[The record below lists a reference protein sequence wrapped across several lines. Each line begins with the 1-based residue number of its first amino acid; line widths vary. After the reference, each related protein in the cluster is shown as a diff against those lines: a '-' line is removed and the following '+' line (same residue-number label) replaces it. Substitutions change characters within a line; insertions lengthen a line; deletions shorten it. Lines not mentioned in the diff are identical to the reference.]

1 MKRKTKYI
9 IQYKAVGK
17 WWRYIKFDT
26 VEEASSALAEIRA
39 GEMKS
44 KWSHDPELLANTE
57 FRIIERTE
65 RVLDRA
71 EMAMLS
77 DGLQIADEG
86 KEESNSYN

>member
-26 VEEASSALAEIRA
+26 VEEASSALDEIRA

>member
-9 IQYKAVGK
+9 IQYKAAGK

-26 VEEASSALAEIRA
+26 IEEASNALDEIRA
-39 GEMKS
+39 GEMQS
-44 KWSHDPELLANTE
+44 KWSHDPELLANTR
-57 FRIIERTE
+57 FRIVERVE

-77 DGLQIADEG
+77 DGLQITDEG
-86 KEESNSYN
+86 